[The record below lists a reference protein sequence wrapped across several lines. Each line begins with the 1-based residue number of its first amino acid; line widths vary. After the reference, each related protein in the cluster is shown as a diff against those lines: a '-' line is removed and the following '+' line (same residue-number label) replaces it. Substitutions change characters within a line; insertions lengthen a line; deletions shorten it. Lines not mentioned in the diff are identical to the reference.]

1 MSLATILQNGISVA
15 NTVTASLQATV
26 THAAYASDDGYGKPT
41 YSTGVERTCIVERRQ
56 KYVRTNAGQEKL
68 SLAKLTFIEPGT
80 IDERDKITLPDS
92 TVMPILKIDGVVD
105 PTTSDGATYMVE
117 VELG

>member
-1 MSLATILQNGISVA
+1 MSLATIIQNGVSIA
-15 NTVTASLQATV
+15 NTVTTSLQATI

-41 YSTGVERTCIVERRQ
+41 YSTGVARTAIVERRQ
-56 KYVRTNAGQEKL
+56 KYVRTDTGEEKL
-68 SLAKLTFIEPGT
+68 SLARILFPYPVT
-80 IDERDKITLPDS
+80 IGEQDKITLPDS

>member
-15 NTVTASLQATV
+15 NTVTESLQATV
-26 THAAYASDDGYGKPT
+26 THAAFSSKDGYGKFT
-41 YSTGVERTCIVERRQ
+41 YATGVARKCIVERRQ
-56 KYVRTNAGQEKL
+56 KYVRTNEGQEKL
-68 SLAKLTFIEPGT
+68 SLAKLTFIEPVT

-105 PTTSDGATYMVE
+105 PTTNAPYMVE

>member
-1 MSLATILQNGISVA
+1 VSLATILQNGISVA
-15 NTVTASLQATV
+15 NVITTSLQATI

-41 YSTGVERTCIVERRQ
+41 YSTGVERTAIVERRQ
-56 KYVRTNAGQEKL
+56 KFVRTNEGEEKL
-68 SLAKLTFIEPGT
+68 SLAKLTFPYPVT
-80 IDERDKITLPDS
+80 ITEQDKITLPDS

-105 PTTSDGATYMVE
+105 PTTNAEYMVE